1 MSNIEKLYI
10 RLLKEGNSN
19 KIDAIFVFWILSII
33 VSVVVTILA
42 LFGIKSGIALYS
54 FMSVFVCPLIMFLV
68 NDFGKFKLQNFEILV
83 DNYSKIQEDD
93 LKFFVHLSATLSATM
108 SKTNKNNIFDE
119 FEKIAIQYLKYGD
132 NHVILKSF
140 AEKQGKFDFNRIS
153 SFVEKYKAISELMN
167 ESKLFDK
174 ETIKNIMLSINEHN
188 VSSNYDKINELVRQN
203 IKVGNYS

>member
-10 RLLKEGNSN
+10 RLLKEANSN
-19 KIDAIFVFWILSII
+19 KIDAIFVFWILSIA
-33 VSVVVTILA
+33 VSIVVTILA

-54 FMSVFVCPLIMFLV
+54 FMSVFVCPLIIFLV
-68 NDFGKFKLQNFEILV
+68 NDFGKFKLRNFEILV
-83 DNYSKIQEDD
+83 NNYSKRQEDD
-93 LKFFVHLSATLSATM
+93 LKFFVQLSATM
-108 SKTNKNNIFDE
+108 PKINKNNIFDE
-119 FEKIAIQYLKYGD
+119 FEKIAIQYLKHGD

-174 ETIKNIMLSINEHN
+174 ETIKNIMSSINEHN

>member
-19 KIDAIFVFWILSII
+19 KIDTIFAFWILSIA

-54 FMSVFVCPLIMFLV
+54 FMSVFVCPLIIFLV
-68 NDFGKFKLQNFEILV
+68 NDFGKFKLRNFEILV
-83 DNYSKIQEDD
+83 NNYSKRQEDD
-93 LKFFVHLSATLSATM
+93 LNFFVQLSATM
-108 SKTNKNNIFDE
+108 PKINKNNIFDE
-119 FEKIAIQYLKYGD
+119 FEKIAIQYLKHGD

-153 SFVEKYKAISELMN
+153 SFVEKYKAIGELMS
-167 ESKLFDK
+167 ESGLFDK
-174 ETIKNIMLSINEHN
+174 ETIKNIMSAINEHN

>member
-19 KIDAIFVFWILSII
+19 KIDTIFAFWILSIA

-42 LFGIKSGIALYS
+42 LFGIKSGITLYS

-68 NDFGKFKLQNFEILV
+68 NDFGKFKLRNFEILV
-83 DNYSKIQEDD
+83 NNYSKRQEDD
-93 LKFFVHLSATLSATM
+93 LKFFVQLSATLSATM

-119 FEKIAIQYLKYGD
+119 FEKIAIQYLKHGD
-132 NHVILKSF
+132 NHLILKSF

-153 SFVEKYKAISELMN
+153 SFVEKYKAIVELMS
-167 ESKLFDK
+167 ESELFDK
-174 ETIKNIMLSINEHN
+174 ETIKNIMSSINEHN

>member
-1 MSNIEKLYI
+1 MSNIKKLYI
-10 RLLKEGNSN
+10 RLLKEANSN
-19 KIDAIFVFWILSII
+19 KIDAIFVFWILSIA

-54 FMSVFVCPLIMFLV
+54 FMSVFVCPLIIFLV
-68 NDFGKFKLQNFEILV
+68 NDFGKFKLRNFEILV
-83 DNYSKIQEDD
+83 NNYSKRQEDD
-93 LKFFVHLSATLSATM
+93 LKFFVQLFATM
-108 SKTNKNNIFDE
+108 PKINKNNIFDE
-119 FEKIAIQYLKYGD
+119 FEKIAIQYLKHGD

-153 SFVEKYKAISELMN
+153 SFVEKYKAIGELMS
-167 ESKLFDK
+167 ESELFDK
-174 ETIKNIMLSINEHN
+174 ETIKNIMSSINEHN

>member
-1 MSNIEKLYI
+1 M
-10 RLLKEGNSN
+10 KEANSN
-19 KIDAIFVFWILSII
+19 KIDAIFVFWILSIA

-54 FMSVFVCPLIMFLV
+54 FMSVFVCPLIIFLV
-68 NDFGKFKLQNFEILV
+68 NDFGKFKLRNFEILV
-83 DNYSKIQEDD
+83 NNYSKRQEDD
-93 LKFFVHLSATLSATM
+93 LKFFVQLFATM
-108 SKTNKNNIFDE
+108 PKINKNNIFDE
-119 FEKIAIQYLKYGD
+119 FEKIAIQYLKHGD

-153 SFVEKYKAISELMN
+153 SFVEKYKAIGELMS
-167 ESKLFDK
+167 ESELFDK
-174 ETIKNIMLSINEHN
+174 ETIKNIMSSINEHN

>member
-10 RLLKEGNSN
+10 RLLKEANSN
-19 KIDAIFVFWILSII
+19 KIDAIFVFWILSIA

-174 ETIKNIMLSINEHN
+174 ETIKNIMSSINEHN
-188 VSSNYDKINELVRQN
+188 VNSNYDKINELVRQN

>member
-10 RLLKEGNSN
+10 RLLKEANSN
-19 KIDAIFVFWILSII
+19 KIDAIFVFWILSIA

-54 FMSVFVCPLIMFLV
+54 FMSVFVCPLIIFLV
-68 NDFGKFKLQNFEILV
+68 NDFGKFKLRNFEILV
-83 DNYSKIQEDD
+83 NNYSKRQEDD
-93 LKFFVHLSATLSATM
+93 LKFFVQLFATM
-108 SKTNKNNIFDE
+108 PKINKNNIFDE
-119 FEKIAIQYLKYGD
+119 FEKIAIQYLKHGD

-153 SFVEKYKAISELMN
+153 SFVEKYKAIGELMS
-167 ESKLFDK
+167 ESGLFDK
-174 ETIKNIMLSINEHN
+174 ETIKNIMSSINEHN

>member
-19 KIDAIFVFWILSII
+19 KIDTIFAFWILSIA

-54 FMSVFVCPLIMFLV
+54 FMSVFVCPLIIFLV
-68 NDFGKFKLQNFEILV
+68 NDFGKFKLRNFEILV
-83 DNYSKIQEDD
+83 NNYSKRQEDD
-93 LKFFVHLSATLSATM
+93 LNFFVQLSATM
-108 SKTNKNNIFDE
+108 PKINKNKIFDE
-119 FEKIAIQYLKYGD
+119 FEKIAIQYLKHGD
-132 NHVILKSF
+132 NHLILKSF

-153 SFVEKYKAISELMN
+153 SFVEKYKAIVELMS
-167 ESKLFDK
+167 ESELFDK
-174 ETIKNIMLSINEHN
+174 ETIKNIMSAINEHN

>member
-19 KIDAIFVFWILSII
+19 KIDTIFAFWILSIA

-54 FMSVFVCPLIMFLV
+54 FMSVFVCPLIIFLV
-68 NDFGKFKLQNFEILV
+68 NDFGKFKLRNFEILV
-83 DNYSKIQEDD
+83 NNYSKRQEDD
-93 LKFFVHLSATLSATM
+93 LNFFVQLSATLSATM

-153 SFVEKYKAISELMN
+153 SFVEKYKAIGELMS
-167 ESKLFDK
+167 ESGLFDK
-174 ETIKNIMLSINEHN
+174 ETIKNIMSSINEHN

>member
-19 KIDAIFVFWILSII
+19 KIDAIFVFWILSIT

-119 FEKIAIQYLKYGD
+119 FEKIAIQYLKHGD
-132 NHVILKSF
+132 NHLILKSF

-153 SFVEKYKAISELMN
+153 SFVEKYKAIVELMI
-167 ESKLFDK
+167 ESELFDK
-174 ETIKNIMLSINEHN
+174 ETIKNIMSAINEHN

>member
-19 KIDAIFVFWILSII
+19 KIDAIFVFWILSIT

-93 LKFFVHLSATLSATM
+93 LKFFVQLSATM
-108 SKTNKNNIFDE
+108 PKINKNNIFDE
-119 FEKIAIQYLKYGD
+119 FEKIAIQYLKHGD

-153 SFVEKYKAISELMN
+153 SFVEKYKAIDELMS
-167 ESKLFDK
+167 ESGLFDK
-174 ETIKNIMLSINEHN
+174 ETIKNIMSSINEHN

>member
-19 KIDAIFVFWILSII
+19 KIDAIFVFWILSIT

-174 ETIKNIMLSINEHN
+174 ETIKNIMSSINEHN

-203 IKVGNYS
+203 IKVGYYS

>member
-19 KIDAIFVFWILSII
+19 KIDTIFAFWILSIA

-54 FMSVFVCPLIMFLV
+54 FMSVFVCPLIIFLV
-68 NDFGKFKLQNFEILV
+68 NDFGKFKLRNFEILV
-83 DNYSKIQEDD
+83 NNYSKRQEDD
-93 LKFFVHLSATLSATM
+93 LNFFVQLSATLSATM

-153 SFVEKYKAISELMN
+153 SFVEKYKAIDELMS
-167 ESKLFDK
+167 ESELFDK
-174 ETIKNIMLSINEHN
+174 ETIKNIMSSINEHN

>member
-1 MSNIEKLYI
+1 
-10 RLLKEGNSN
+10 LKEGNSN
-19 KIDAIFVFWILSII
+19 KIDTIFAFWILSIA

-42 LFGIKSGIALYS
+42 LFGIKSGITLYS

-68 NDFGKFKLQNFEILV
+68 NDFGKFKLRNFEILV
-83 DNYSKIQEDD
+83 NNYSKRQEDD
-93 LKFFVHLSATLSATM
+93 LKFFVQLSATLSATM

-174 ETIKNIMLSINEHN
+174 ETIKNIMSSINEHN

-203 IKVGNYS
+203 IKVVNYS

>member
-19 KIDAIFVFWILSII
+19 KIDAIFVFWILSIT

-108 SKTNKNNIFDE
+108 SKTNKNNICDE

-174 ETIKNIMLSINEHN
+174 ETIKNIMSSINEHN

>member
-19 KIDAIFVFWILSII
+19 KIDTIFAFWILSIA

-42 LFGIKSGIALYS
+42 LFGIKSGITLYS

-68 NDFGKFKLQNFEILV
+68 NDFGKFKLRNFEILV
-83 DNYSKIQEDD
+83 NNYSKRQEDD
-93 LKFFVHLSATLSATM
+93 LKFFVQLSATM
-108 SKTNKNNIFDE
+108 PKTNKNNIFDE
-119 FEKIAIQYLKYGD
+119 FEKIAIQYLKHGD
-132 NHVILKSF
+132 NHLILKSF

-153 SFVEKYKAISELMN
+153 SFVEKYKAIVELMS
-167 ESKLFDK
+167 ESELFDK
-174 ETIKNIMLSINEHN
+174 ETIKNIMSAINEHN

>member
-19 KIDAIFVFWILSII
+19 KIDTIFAFWILSIA

-42 LFGIKSGIALYS
+42 LFGIKSGITLYS
-54 FMSVFVCPLIMFLV
+54 FMSVFVCPLIIFLV
-68 NDFGKFKLQNFEILV
+68 NDFGKFKLRNFEILV
-83 DNYSKIQEDD
+83 NNYSKRQEDD
-93 LKFFVHLSATLSATM
+93 LKFFVQLSATM
-108 SKTNKNNIFDE
+108 PKINKNNIFDE

-174 ETIKNIMLSINEHN
+174 ETIKNIMSSINEHN

>member
-19 KIDAIFVFWILSII
+19 KIDTIFAFWILSIA

-42 LFGIKSGIALYS
+42 LFGIKSGITLYS

-68 NDFGKFKLQNFEILV
+68 NDFGKFKLRNFEILV
-83 DNYSKIQEDD
+83 NNYSKRQEDN
-93 LKFFVHLSATLSATM
+93 LKFFVQLSATLSATM

-174 ETIKNIMLSINEHN
+174 ETIKNIMSSINEHN

-203 IKVGNYS
+203 IKVVNYS

>member
-19 KIDAIFVFWILSII
+19 KIDAIFVFWILSIT

-68 NDFGKFKLQNFEILV
+68 NDFGKFKLQNFEIFV

-174 ETIKNIMLSINEHN
+174 ETIKNIMSSINEHN

>member
-1 MSNIEKLYI
+1 MNNIEKLYI
-10 RLLKEGNSN
+10 RLLKEANSN
-19 KIDAIFVFWILSII
+19 KIDAIFVFWILSIA

-174 ETIKNIMLSINEHN
+174 ETIKNIMSSINEHN

>member
-19 KIDAIFVFWILSII
+19 KIDAIFVFWILSIT

-119 FEKIAIQYLKYGD
+119 FEKIAIQYLKHGD
-132 NHVILKSF
+132 NHLILKSF

-153 SFVEKYKAISELMN
+153 SFVEKYKAIVELMS
-167 ESKLFDK
+167 ESELFDK
-174 ETIKNIMLSINEHN
+174 ETIKNIMSAINEHN

>member
-10 RLLKEGNSN
+10 RLLKEANSN
-19 KIDAIFVFWILSII
+19 KIDAIFVFWILSIAVSI
-33 VSVVVTILA
+33 VLTILA

-54 FMSVFVCPLIMFLV
+54 FMSVFVCPLIIFLV
-68 NDFGKFKLQNFEILV
+68 NDFGKFKLRNFEILV
-83 DNYSKIQEDD
+83 NNYSKRQEDD
-93 LKFFVHLSATLSATM
+93 LKFFVQLSATM
-108 SKTNKNNIFDE
+108 PKINKNNIFDE
-119 FEKIAIQYLKYGD
+119 FEKIAIQYLKHGD

-153 SFVEKYKAISELMN
+153 SFVEKYKAIGELMS
-167 ESKLFDK
+167 ESGLFDK
-174 ETIKNIMLSINEHN
+174 ETIKNIMSSINEHN

>member
-10 RLLKEGNSN
+10 RLLKEANSN
-19 KIDAIFVFWILSII
+19 KIDAIFVFWILSIAI
-33 VSVVVTILA
+33 SIVVTILA

-54 FMSVFVCPLIMFLV
+54 FMSVFVCPLIIFLV
-68 NDFGKFKLQNFEILV
+68 NDFGKFKLRNFEILV
-83 DNYSKIQEDD
+83 NNYSKRQEDD
-93 LKFFVHLSATLSATM
+93 LKFFVQLSATLSATM

-174 ETIKNIMLSINEHN
+174 ETIKNIMSSINEHN

>member
-10 RLLKEGNSN
+10 RLLKEANSN
-19 KIDAIFVFWILSII
+19 KIDAVFWILSII

-42 LFGIKSGIALYS
+42 LFGIKSGITLYS

-83 DNYSKIQEDD
+83 NNYSKRQEDD
-93 LKFFVHLSATLSATM
+93 LKFFVQLSATLSATM

-153 SFVEKYKAISELMN
+153 SFVEKYKAISELMS

-174 ETIKNIMLSINEHN
+174 ETIKNIMSSINEHN

>member
-10 RLLKEGNSN
+10 CLLKEANSN
-19 KIDAIFVFWILSII
+19 KIDAIFVFGILSIA
-33 VSVVVTILA
+33 VSIVVTILA

-54 FMSVFVCPLIMFLV
+54 FMSVFVCPLIIFLV
-68 NDFGKFKLQNFEILV
+68 NDFGKFKLRNFEILV
-83 DNYSKIQEDD
+83 NNYSKRQEDD
-93 LKFFVHLSATLSATM
+93 LKFFVQLSATLSATM

-174 ETIKNIMLSINEHN
+174 ETIKNIMSSINEHN

>member
-10 RLLKEGNSN
+10 RLLKEANSN
-19 KIDAIFVFWILSII
+19 KIDAIFVFGILSIA
-33 VSVVVTILA
+33 VSIVVTILA

-54 FMSVFVCPLIMFLV
+54 FMSVFVCPLIIFLV
-68 NDFGKFKLQNFEILV
+68 NDFGKFKLRNFEILV
-83 DNYSKIQEDD
+83 NNYSKRQEDD
-93 LKFFVHLSATLSATM
+93 LKFFVQLFATM
-108 SKTNKNNIFDE
+108 PKINKNNIFDE
-119 FEKIAIQYLKYGD
+119 FEKIAIQYLKHGD

-174 ETIKNIMLSINEHN
+174 ETIKNIMSSINEHN

>member
-10 RLLKEGNSN
+10 RLLKEANSN
-19 KIDAIFVFWILSII
+19 KIDAIFVFWILSIA
-33 VSVVVTILA
+33 VSIVVTILA

-54 FMSVFVCPLIMFLV
+54 FMSVFVCPLIIFLV
-68 NDFGKFKLQNFEILV
+68 NDFGKFKLRNFEILV
-83 DNYSKIQEDD
+83 NNYSKRQEDD
-93 LKFFVHLSATLSATM
+93 LKFFVQLSATM
-108 SKTNKNNIFDE
+108 PKINKNNIFDE
-119 FEKIAIQYLKYGD
+119 FEKIAIQYLKHGD

-153 SFVEKYKAISELMN
+153 SFVEKYKAISKLMN

-174 ETIKNIMLSINEHN
+174 ETIKNIMSSINEHN

>member
-19 KIDAIFVFWILSII
+19 KIDAIFVFWILSIA

-83 DNYSKIQEDD
+83 DNYSKRQEDD

-153 SFVEKYKAISELMN
+153 SFVEKYKAIDELMS
-167 ESKLFDK
+167 ESELFDK
-174 ETIKNIMLSINEHN
+174 ETIKNIMSSINEHN

>member
-10 RLLKEGNSN
+10 LLLKEANSN
-19 KIDAIFVFWILSII
+19 KIDAIFVFWILSIA

-54 FMSVFVCPLIMFLV
+54 FMSVFVCPLIIFLV
-68 NDFGKFKLQNFEILV
+68 NDFGKFKLRNFEILV
-83 DNYSKIQEDD
+83 NNYSKRQEDD
-93 LKFFVHLSATLSATM
+93 LKFFVQLFATM
-108 SKTNKNNIFDE
+108 PKINKNNIFDE
-119 FEKIAIQYLKYGD
+119 FEKIAIQYLKHGD

-153 SFVEKYKAISELMN
+153 SFVEKYKAIGELMS
-167 ESKLFDK
+167 ESELFDK
-174 ETIKNIMLSINEHN
+174 ETIKNIMSSINEHN

>member
-19 KIDAIFVFWILSII
+19 KIDTIFAFWILSIA

-42 LFGIKSGIALYS
+42 LFGIKSGITLYS

-68 NDFGKFKLQNFEILV
+68 NDFGKFKLRNFEILV
-83 DNYSKIQEDD
+83 NNYSKRQEDD
-93 LKFFVHLSATLSATM
+93 LKFFVQLSATLSATM

-119 FEKIAIQYLKYGD
+119 FEKIAIQYLKHGD
-132 NHVILKSF
+132 NHLILKSF

-153 SFVEKYKAISELMN
+153 SFVEKYKAIVELMS
-167 ESKLFDK
+167 ESELFDK
-174 ETIKNIMLSINEHN
+174 ETIKNIMSAINEHN

>member
-19 KIDAIFVFWILSII
+19 KIDTIFAFWILSIA

-42 LFGIKSGIALYS
+42 LFGIKSGITLYS

-68 NDFGKFKLQNFEILV
+68 NDFGKFKLRNFEILV
-83 DNYSKIQEDD
+83 NNYSKRQEDD
-93 LKFFVHLSATLSATM
+93 LKFFVQLSATM

-119 FEKIAIQYLKYGD
+119 FEKIAIQYLKHGD
-132 NHVILKSF
+132 NHLILKSF

-153 SFVEKYKAISELMN
+153 SFVEKYKAIVELMS
-167 ESKLFDK
+167 ESELFDK
-174 ETIKNIMLSINEHN
+174 ETIKNIMSSINEHN

>member
-19 KIDAIFVFWILSII
+19 KIDTIFAFWILSIA

-54 FMSVFVCPLIMFLV
+54 FMSVFVCPLIIFLV
-68 NDFGKFKLQNFEILV
+68 NDFGKFKLRNFEILV
-83 DNYSKIQEDD
+83 NNYSKRQEDD
-93 LKFFVHLSATLSATM
+93 LNFFVQLSATM
-108 SKTNKNNIFDE
+108 PKINKNNIFDE
-119 FEKIAIQYLKYGD
+119 FEKIAIQYLKHGD

-153 SFVEKYKAISELMN
+153 SFVEKYKAIGELMS
-167 ESKLFDK
+167 ESGLFDK
-174 ETIKNIMLSINEHN
+174 ETIKNIMSSINEHN

>member
-10 RLLKEGNSN
+10 RLLKEANSN

-42 LFGIKSGIALYS
+42 LFGIKSGITLYS

-83 DNYSKIQEDD
+83 NNYSKRQEDD
-93 LKFFVHLSATLSATM
+93 LKFFVQLSATLSATM

-140 AEKQGKFDFNRIS
+140 AEKQCKFDFNRIS

-174 ETIKNIMLSINEHN
+174 ETIKNIMSSINEHN

>member
-10 RLLKEGNSN
+10 RLLKEANSN
-19 KIDAIFVFWILSII
+19 KIDAIFVFWILSIA
-33 VSVVVTILA
+33 VSIVVTILA

-93 LKFFVHLSATLSATM
+93 LKFFVHLSATLSAIM

-174 ETIKNIMLSINEHN
+174 ETIKNIMSSINEHN

>member
-1 MSNIEKLYI
+1 M
-10 RLLKEGNSN
+10 KEGNSN
-19 KIDAIFVFWILSII
+19 KIDTIFAFWILSIA

-42 LFGIKSGIALYS
+42 LFGIKSGITLYS

-68 NDFGKFKLQNFEILV
+68 NDFGKFKLRNFEILV
-83 DNYSKIQEDD
+83 NNYSKRQEDD
-93 LKFFVHLSATLSATM
+93 LKFFVQLSATLSATM

-174 ETIKNIMLSINEHN
+174 ETIKNIMSSINEHN

-203 IKVGNYS
+203 IKVVNYS

>member
-10 RLLKEGNSN
+10 RLLKEANSN

-42 LFGIKSGIALYS
+42 LFGIKSGITLYS

-83 DNYSKIQEDD
+83 NNYSKRQEDD
-93 LKFFVHLSATLSATM
+93 LKFFVQLSATLSATM

-174 ETIKNIMLSINEHN
+174 ETIKNIMSSINEHN

>member
-19 KIDAIFVFWILSII
+19 KIDTIFAFWILSIA

-42 LFGIKSGIALYS
+42 LFGIKSGITLYS

-68 NDFGKFKLQNFEILV
+68 NDFGKFKLRNFEILV
-83 DNYSKIQEDD
+83 NNYSKRQEDD
-93 LKFFVHLSATLSATM
+93 LKFFVQLSATLSATM

-174 ETIKNIMLSINEHN
+174 ETIKNIMSSINEHN

-203 IKVGNYS
+203 IKVVNYS

>member
-10 RLLKEGNSN
+10 RLLKEANSN
-19 KIDAIFVFWILSII
+19 KIDAIFVFWILSIA

-174 ETIKNIMLSINEHN
+174 ETIKNIMSSINEHN